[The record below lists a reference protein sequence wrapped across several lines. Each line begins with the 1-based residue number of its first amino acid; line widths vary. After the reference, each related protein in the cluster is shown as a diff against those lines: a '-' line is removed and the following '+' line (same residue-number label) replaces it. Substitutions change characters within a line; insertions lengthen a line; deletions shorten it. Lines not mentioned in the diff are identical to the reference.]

1 MLFVCSHTLRIL
13 NFPGFLPFVLLCS
26 LDFSPPTL
34 LTTFAPQFFRAFSP
48 CGSVL
53 CLLSAVAGS
62 SFLFAPPSSPFFT
75 GGKSFPIFSGSFF
88 FSDSRL
94 RFLKCF
100 CLRPKGTYIFF
111 FTPSPASFNT
121 LQRPPPHST
130 IYNPLFSAL
139 LVASGVRWL
148 AGNAGWLLHFGFAF
162 VTVVTSQKL
171 CADSI
176 LCVSITQ
183 QLPSQAAMSL
193 SFAPQ
198 ALG

>member
-1 MLFVCSHTLRIL
+1 MFFRFFSTHFADYFCPPV
-13 NFPGFLPFVLLCS
+13 FPSIFPLWQRPLPFVSCCRQQLPLCAAIQPVFHRRKKLS
-26 LDFSPPTL
+26 NIFGVLI
-34 LTTFAPQFFRAFSP
+34 FFGF
-48 CGSVL
+48 
-53 CLLSAVAGS
+53 AVAFFKM
-62 SFLFAPPSSPFFT
+62 FLFAA
-75 GGKSFPIFSGSFF
+75 
-88 FSDSRL
+88 
-94 RFLKCF
+94 
-100 CLRPKGTYIFF
+100 KGTYIFF
-111 FTPSPASFNT
+111 FLPLPLHLSTPNKGP
-121 LQRPPPHST
+121 PPPHST